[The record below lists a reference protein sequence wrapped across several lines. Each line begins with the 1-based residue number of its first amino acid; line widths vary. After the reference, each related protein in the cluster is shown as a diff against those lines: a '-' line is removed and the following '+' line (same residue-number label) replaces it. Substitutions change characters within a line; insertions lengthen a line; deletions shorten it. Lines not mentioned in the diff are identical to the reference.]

1 MTGWMSAEAAP
12 DALPGHAPVAIARQA
27 IHDRWTRVAGY
38 ALLLRRPGAA
48 PAQPGGDDEERAATQ
63 VIVETFTG
71 IGVGAIAGELP
82 AHVRVPRRFL
92 LELHALALPPERVV
106 LEVADPDPGD
116 ASLRAVLER
125 LAAQR
130 YRVSLVCDPR
140 GPAPLELASA
150 VESVK
155 LDVAGL
161 AEPEL
166 EDCAQR
172 FGRTCETLIASGVD
186 TPALRAR
193 CRAAG
198 FAQFQGF
205 FLSTPDVVA
214 GAAPPSGRIGELRAL
229 AGPHAQSTFEELEA
243 TIARDVGL
251 SYRLLTY
258 LNSAYFN
265 LARRVASV
273 REAIVLLGMH
283 AVRRWAT
290 LIALSGAQDVPHE
303 LTVTAL
309 VRARL
314 CELVVRETAGAEA
327 DPEAAFTVGLFSVVD
342 ALAQAPL
349 AQVIDQLP
357 LTEAVRDALLARRG
371 PLGDALAAALAYERG
386 ELAVVAERA
395 PGVAVADLYLSAVGW
410 ADATSGV
417 LRSTTAT
424 SAATTSGANCVPA
437 QARISATASAAE
449 RPRR

>member
-27 IHDRWTRVAGY
+27 IHDRWTRVVGY
-38 ALLLRRPGAA
+38 ALLLRRPDATRRGLA
-48 PAQPGGDDEERAATQ
+48 GDDEERAATE

-71 IGVGAIAGELP
+71 IGVGAISGDLP

-92 LELHALALPPERVV
+92 LELHPLALPPERVV
-106 LEVADPDPGD
+106 LEVADPGPDD
-116 ASLRAVLER
+116 APLRAVLER

-130 YRVSLVCDPR
+130 YRVSLLCDPV
-140 GPAPLELASA
+140 GPAPLELARVA
-150 VESVK
+150 ESVK
-155 LDVAGL
+155 LDVRGL

-166 EDCAQR
+166 ADCAAR
-172 FGRTCETLIASGVD
+172 FGPATETLIADGVD
-186 TPALRAR
+186 TPALRAS

-198 FAQFQGF
+198 FQQFQGF
-205 FLSTPDVVA
+205 FLSTPDVVE
-214 GAAPPSGRIGELRAL
+214 GATPPSGRVGELRAL
-229 AGPHAQSTFEELEA
+229 AGLYAQSTFEELEA
-243 TIARDVGL
+243 TISRDVGL

-273 REAIVLLGMH
+273 REAIVLLGMQ

-290 LIALSGAQDVPHE
+290 LISLSGAQDTPHE

-314 CELVVRETAGAEA
+314 CELIAREAGADADAEA
-327 DPEAAFTVGLFSVVD
+327 CFTAGLFSVVD
-342 ALAQAPL
+342 AIAGAPL
-349 AQVIDQLP
+349 GQVIEALP
-357 LTEAVRDALLARRG
+357 LTDEVRDALLVRRG
-371 PLGDALAAALAYERG
+371 PMGDALAATIAYERG

-424 SAATTSGANCVPA
+424 SAATTSGAN
-437 QARISATASAAE
+437 
-449 RPRR
+449 